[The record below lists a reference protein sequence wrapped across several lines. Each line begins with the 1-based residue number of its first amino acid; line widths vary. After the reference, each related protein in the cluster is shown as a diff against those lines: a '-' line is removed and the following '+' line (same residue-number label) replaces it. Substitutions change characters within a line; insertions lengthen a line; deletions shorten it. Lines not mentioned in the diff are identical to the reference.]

1 MINFN
6 CINLKKKKLKK
17 TQKILEQDQI
27 DKIIKRIAYQILEN
41 NSQELEIFLIGIKNN
56 GYVLAELIYDQ
67 LKEISNLNITLY
79 SIQIN
84 KKDPLK
90 SIEHNFDLK
99 KMKNKS
105 IVLID
110 DVLNS
115 GRTLLYGVK
124 FLLDIPL
131 SNFNTAVLIDRNHK
145 KYPIKID
152 FKGISLSTSI
162 EENVSVVF
170 EKNNAFAII
179 N

>member
-1 MINFN
+1 
-6 CINLKKKKLKK
+6 LKK

-41 NSQELEIFLIGIKNN
+41 NSEELEIFLIGIKNN
-56 GYVLAELIYDQ
+56 GYVLAELIYHQ
-67 LKEISNLNITLY
+67 LKQISNLNITLY

-170 EKNNAFAII
+170 EKNNAFVII

>member
-1 MINFN
+1 M
-6 CINLKKKKLKK
+6 KK

-27 DKIIKRIAYQILEN
+27 DKIVKRIAYQILEN
-41 NSQELEIFLIGIKNN
+41 NSEELEIFLIGIKNN
-56 GYVLAELIYDQ
+56 GYILAELIYHQ
-67 LKEISNLNITLY
+67 LKHISNLNITLY

-170 EKNNAFAII
+170 EKNNAFVII

>member
-1 MINFN
+1 
-6 CINLKKKKLKK
+6 LKK

-41 NSQELEIFLIGIKNN
+41 NSEELEIFLIGIKNN
-56 GYVLAELIYDQ
+56 GYVLAELIYHQ
-67 LKEISNLNITLY
+67 LKQISNLNIILY

-90 SIEHNFDLK
+90 RIEHNFDLK

>member
-1 MINFN
+1 
-6 CINLKKKKLKK
+6 LKK

-41 NSQELEIFLIGIKNN
+41 NSEELEIFLIGIKNN
-56 GYVLAELIYDQ
+56 GYILAELIYHQ
-67 LKEISNLNITLY
+67 LKHISNLNITLY

-90 SIEHNFDLK
+90 SIEHNFNLK

-162 EENVSVVF
+162 EDNVSVIF

>member
-1 MINFN
+1 M
-6 CINLKKKKLKK
+6 KK

-41 NSQELEIFLIGIKNN
+41 NSEELEIFLIGIENN
-56 GYVLAELIYDQ
+56 GYILAELIYHQ
-67 LKEISNLNITLY
+67 LKHISNLNITLY

-162 EENVSVVF
+162 EENVSVIF

>member
-1 MINFN
+1 
-6 CINLKKKKLKK
+6 LKK

-56 GYVLAELIYDQ
+56 GYVLAELIYHQ
-67 LKEISNLNITLY
+67 LKQISNLNIILY

-90 SIEHNFDLK
+90 RIEHNFDLK

>member
-1 MINFN
+1 
-6 CINLKKKKLKK
+6 LKK

-41 NSQELEIFLIGIKNN
+41 NSEELEIFLIGIKNN
-56 GYVLAELIYDQ
+56 GYVLAELIYHQ
-67 LKEISNLNITLY
+67 LKQISNLNITLY

-179 N
+179 Y

>member
-1 MINFN
+1 M
-6 CINLKKKKLKK
+6 
-17 TQKILEQDQI
+17 
-27 DKIIKRIAYQILEN
+27 
-41 NSQELEIFLIGIKNN
+41 
-56 GYVLAELIYDQ
+56 
-67 LKEISNLNITLY
+67 NITLY

>member
-1 MINFN
+1 M
-6 CINLKKKKLKK
+6 KK

-41 NSQELEIFLIGIKNN
+41 NSEELEIFLIGIKNN
-56 GYVLAELIYDQ
+56 GYVLAELIYHQ
-67 LKEISNLNITLY
+67 LKQISNLNVILY

-90 SIEHNFDLK
+90 RIEHNFDLK